1 MIGGMGMFNV
11 GDRVVYPMHGAG
23 TIEGVEEREI
33 LGKTHRYYV
42 LRLPIGD
49 MKVMIPVDN
58 TEEIGLRDVIG
69 PEEVDQVMVVLR
81 QECTAMSSNWN
92 RRYRS
97 NLEKIKSGDIY
108 EVADVVRNLAAR
120 EREKGLSTG
129 ERKMLD
135 SAKEILISELILAKD
150 WDREKTMTVLEGAL
164 LDSP

>member
-1 MIGGMGMFNV
+1 MFRI

-23 TIEGVEEREI
+23 IIEGIEEKEI
-33 LGKTHRYYV
+33 LGKTHCYYV

-58 TEEIGLRDVIG
+58 TDEIGLRDVIT
-69 PEEVDQVMVVLR
+69 ETEADKVLSVLK
-81 QECTAMSSNWN
+81 EDCTAMSSNWN

-97 NLEKIKSGDIY
+97 NLEKIKSGDIF

-120 EREKGLSTG
+120 DKEKGLSTG

-135 SAKEILISELILAKD
+135 SAREILISELILAKG
-150 WDREKTMTVLEGAL
+150 WDREQALNILETVL
-164 LDSP
+164 S

>member
-1 MIGGMGMFNV
+1 MFNV

-58 TEEIGLRDVIG
+58 TEGIGLRDVI
-69 PEEVDQVMVVLR
+69 PPSEVEKVMGVLR
-81 QECTAMSSNWN
+81 QECTAMSTNWN

-108 EVADVVRNLAAR
+108 EVADVVRNLASR

-135 SAKEILISELILAKD
+135 SAKEILISELILAQN
-150 WDREKTMTVLEGAL
+150 WDREEALQILETTL
-164 LDSP
+164 FDEVQR